1 MIMFNIS
8 KRNSKSRTIA
18 FLLLMFVGSMVIA
31 GHSMAAGGGG
41 GTDVHL
47 ELTLKDGVKSE
58 AIAVGLIIL

>member
-31 GHSMAAGGGG
+31 GHSMAAGGIC

-47 ELTLKDGVKSE
+47 ELTSKTE
-58 AIAVGLIIL
+58 